1 MCAWQKE
8 EREKEEEKQRGPY
21 DLSISSVV
29 SASVLSVCLQLLT
42 PLSTQS
48 LGLIC
53 VNFCVWLWARGMR
66 VCVNRCVARL
76 TMWKLIYTVSALT
89 LALCVWD
96 LCLHVLYNALFSQLL
111 QVMPLAL
118 RVQLSWAQAFNF
130 SDAHMPV
137 NLTSEWPRWCQ
148 SPWAKK
154 PHSNMYYFLT
164 SPPNVSVNT
173 VVGMTL
179 NYRTNK
185 NSSLCITCY
194 SRQDRLKW

>member
-1 MCAWQKE
+1 MKYWHLTPMHNNVYAPHFTKHNYCWMCACEDKD
-8 EREKEEEKQRGPY
+8 REKEEEKQSEPY
-21 DLSISSVV
+21 DLSISGVV
-29 SASVLSVCLQLLT
+29 SASVLLACLQLLT
-42 PLSTQS
+42 PPSTQS

-53 VNFCVWLWARGMR
+53 ANFCLWLWARGMR

-89 LALCVWD
+89 PALRVRD
-96 LCLHVLYNALFSQLL
+96 LCLHVQYTALFSQLL

-118 RVQLSWAQAFNF
+118 RVLLSWAQAFNF

-154 PHSNMYYFLT
+154 PHSVYSLYIFLFNQ
-164 SPPNVSVNT
+164 SPKCLSN
-173 VVGMTL
+173 
-179 NYRTNK
+179 
-185 NSSLCITCY
+185 
-194 SRQDRLKW
+194 